1 MSLFGILMFVFNADY
16 EGECMNVC
24 VCVCGRNDSSG
35 GGVVGWGDTHVLIIG
50 PGYAKLF
57 ARWWVAVCLPRRLL
71 P

>member
-1 MSLFGILMFVFNADY
+1 M
-16 EGECMNVC
+16 C
-24 VCVCGRNDSSG
+24 VCAVEMIVVV